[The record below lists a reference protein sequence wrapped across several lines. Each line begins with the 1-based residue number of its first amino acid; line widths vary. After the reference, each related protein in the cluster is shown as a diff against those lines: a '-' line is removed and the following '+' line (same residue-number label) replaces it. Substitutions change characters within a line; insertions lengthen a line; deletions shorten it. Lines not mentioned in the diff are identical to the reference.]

1 MNLHNSEASLKM
13 NNNSASHHS
22 LHKDILSTDH
32 HLQGLLKN
40 PSLTGSSQSHPLS
53 FEEDFSSEDFSREVT
68 DKVLISQFADLKL
81 DDLEPEA
88 AFNETPI
95 SVEFIDGEIGKRIS
109 IPVFN
114 NDLDG
119 NSEVNLSSK
128 SFTDNTVLG
137 NNSATVTVPEAS
149 PHENVN
155 SFDTL
160 KATNVN
166 NLEINIQT
174 VGDDAGHVSDISLNQ
189 VEGNQY
195 IHNSEIASDETFDN
209 QSILETQSFQDA
221 TFNSQDSSEYLDPS
235 ILPVQGTVTGGSEE
249 GVLLNSE
256 IENNPSIR
264 NVGFIEYNNPT
275 DAEQTWV
282 IIHGWNDTPE
292 GQFTEL
298 AQEIAATNSGDR
310 ILLLDW
316 REAAYNGD
324 RVYGIDC
331 SVLGKGNFRAASWI
345 DPVAEFAVEALNDYY
360 GIDSLAA
367 SQSLNLIGHSLGSLV
382 SAEIGRLYRDGLTV
396 ENETVVTG
404 NNEGARTITALDP
417 PSSRNRDEN
426 PFAVDPIE
434 DVYDVDGRIEGVQ
447 TPQTYADTSLF
458 SRAYVGEKSIAGN
471 KELALGADE
480 AFEMT
485 FGTQSELTDFGR
497 EHTRVVSAF
506 INTINQQGVLGD
518 LLGLGAYESLETIP
532 IDDLGEL
539 QIIEGNNKGFK
550 GIINVNEDNI
560 VTSLTGILK
569 SGNQDDIV
577 IGSYSNE
584 EMHGTDLL
592 DFGSDS
598 PYAGDHNDIFLGES
612 GNDMIVGD
620 NYNDILIGGIGTDIL
635 NGGAGI
641 DTFIFQPGDGS
652 AVESETNVI
661 EDFEAGIDKIGLTN
675 MNFDQLTFQEL
686 PSGLAGNST
695 DTIIMAGS
703 EIIALLKNTK
713 VEEIQHSEY
722 FVDVAEN
729 QFQIS

>member
-1 MNLHNSEASLKM
+1 MNLHNSQASLKM
-13 NNNSASHHS
+13 NNNSTSHNS

-40 PSLTGSSQSHPLS
+40 PSLTGSSQSHPLHL
-53 FEEDFSSEDFSREVT
+53 EEDFSNDDFSSGVT
-68 DKVLISQFADLKL
+68 DKVLISQFVDLKL
-81 DDLEPEA
+81 EDLQAEA
-88 AFNETPI
+88 AFIETPI
-95 SVEFIDGEIGKRIS
+95 SIEFIDGEIGKRIN

-114 NDLDG
+114 DNLDG
-119 NSEVNLSSK
+119 NNEVNLSSK
-128 SFTDNTVLG
+128 NFTDDAIIGSQNT
-137 NNSATVTVPEAS
+137 AVTVPEES
-149 PHENVN
+149 SYKNVN

-160 KATNVN
+160 DAANVN
-166 NLEINIQT
+166 NHEINIQS
-174 VGDDAGHVSDISLNQ
+174 VGDDAGHVSDISLSKLK
-189 VEGNQY
+189 GNQY
-195 IHNSEIASDETFDN
+195 ISNNEVASDETFDN
-209 QSILETQSFQDA
+209 QSVLQTQSFQDA
-221 TFNSQDSSEYLDPS
+221 AFNSQDQSEYLDPS

-264 NVGFIEYNNPT
+264 NVGFREFNNPA

-282 IIHGWNDTPE
+282 IVHGWNDTPD

-298 AQEIAATNSGDR
+298 AQEIEKANTGDR
-310 ILLLDW
+310 VLLLDW
-316 REAAYNGD
+316 REAAFNSDGT
-324 RVYGIDC
+324 YGIDY
-331 SVLGKGNFRAASWI
+331 SALGKGNFRAASWI

-360 GIDSLAA
+360 GIDSVAA

-417 PSSRNRDEN
+417 PSSRNRDDN
-426 PFAVDPIE
+426 PFAVDPIK
-434 DVYDVDGRIEGVQ
+434 DVYDIDGRIEGVQ
-447 TPQTYADTSLF
+447 APQTYADASVF

-471 KELALGADE
+471 KQLALGADE

-506 INTINQQGVLGD
+506 INTINQQGVIGD
-518 LLGLGAYESLETIP
+518 LLGLDAYESLETIA

-539 QIIEGNNKGFK
+539 QMIEGNTKGFK
-550 GIINVNEDNI
+550 GIINVNEDNL

-569 SGNQDDIV
+569 TGNQDDIV
-577 IGSYSNE
+577 IGSSSNQ
-584 EMHGTDLL
+584 EMYGTELL
-592 DFGSDS
+592 NDS
-598 PYAGDHNDIFLGES
+598 PYAGDHNDIFFGES
-612 GNDMIVGD
+612 GNDMIAG
-620 NYNDILIGGIGTDIL
+620 NKYNDILIGGIGADIL

-641 DTFIFQPGDGS
+641 DTFIFKPGDGG
-652 AVESETNVI
+652 ATELETNVI
-661 EDFEAGIDKIGLTN
+661 EDFEVGIDKIGLTN
-675 MNFDQLTFQEL
+675 INFDQLTFQEL

-695 DTIIMAGS
+695 DTVIMAGS

-713 VEEIQHSEY
+713 AADIQHSEY
-722 FVDVAEN
+722 FVSVTEN

>member
-1 MNLHNSEASLKM
+1 MNLLNLGRNLKM
-13 NNNSASHHS
+13 NNNSSSHQS

-32 HLQGLLKN
+32 QLEGFFKN
-40 PSLTGSSQSHPLS
+40 PSLTGSSQSQPLS
-53 FEEDFSSEDFSREVT
+53 FEEDFSREVT
-68 DKVLISQFADLKL
+68 DKVLSQFADLKL
-81 DDLEPEA
+81 DDLEPEVT
-88 AFNETPI
+88 FKETPI
-95 SVEFIDGEIGKRIS
+95 SVEFIDGEVGKRIS

-114 NDLDG
+114 DDLDG
-119 NSEVNLSSK
+119 NSQVNLSSK
-128 SFTDNTVLG
+128 SFTDNRVIG
-137 NNSATVTVPEAS
+137 NNNTAVTVSEAS
-149 PHENVN
+149 PDKNAN
-155 SFDTL
+155 YLDTL
-160 KATNVN
+160 EAKNSN
-166 NLEINIQT
+166 NLEINIQS
-174 VGDDAGHVSDISLNQ
+174 VGDDAGHVNDISLSKLEN
-189 VEGNQY
+189 NQY
-195 IHNSEIASDETFDN
+195 TNNEIASDDCDN
-209 QSILETQSFQDA
+209 QSILQTQSFQDA
-221 TFNSQDSSEYLDPS
+221 TFNSQDSSEYLDPNL
-235 ILPVQGTVTGGSEE
+235 LPVQGTVTGGSQE

-256 IENNPSIR
+256 IENNPGIR
-264 NVGFIEYNNPT
+264 NVGFREFNNPA

-282 IIHGWNDTPE
+282 IVHGWNDTPD
-292 GQFTEL
+292 GQFTDL
-298 AQEIAATNSGDR
+298 AQEIAAANTRDR
-310 ILLLDW
+310 VLLLDW
-316 REAAYNGD
+316 REAAFNAD
-324 RVYGIDC
+324 ETCGIDV
-331 SVLGKGNFRAASWI
+331 SALGKGNFRAASWI

-360 GIDSLAA
+360 GIDSQAA

-382 SAEIGRLYRDGLTV
+382 SAEIGRLYRDGLAY

-447 TPQTYADTSLF
+447 TPQTYADTSVF
-458 SRAYVGEKSIAGN
+458 SRAYVGEKSVAGN

-480 AFEMT
+480 AFEMD

-497 EHTRVVSAF
+497 EHVRVVSAF

-518 LLGLGAYESLETIP
+518 LLGISAYESLETIA

-539 QIIEGNNKGFK
+539 QIIEGNSKGFK
-550 GIINVNEDNI
+550 GIINVNEDNV

-569 SGNQDDIV
+569 EGTQDDIV

-592 DFGSDS
+592 NDS
-598 PYAGDHNDIFLGES
+598 PYEGDHNDIFFGES
-612 GNDMIVGD
+612 GNDVIVGD

-641 DTFIFQPGDGS
+641 DTFIFKPGDGS
-652 AVESETNVI
+652 ATQSETNVI
-661 EDFEAGIDKIGLTN
+661 EDFEVGIDKIGLTN
-675 MNFDQLTFQEL
+675 INFDQLTFQEL

-695 DTIIMAGS
+695 DTVIMAGS

-713 VEEIQHSEY
+713 ASKIQHSEY